1 MCIRDRLTHIAV
13 MAGQEVK
20 AGEVLAKIE
29 ALKMENVL
37 KAERDCV
44 VETLL
49 ARPGDSLAVD
59 QTIIAFR

>member
-1 MCIRDRLTHIAV
+1 MPGLLTHIAV
-13 MAGQEVK
+13 TAGQEVK

-29 ALKMENVL
+29 AMKMENVL